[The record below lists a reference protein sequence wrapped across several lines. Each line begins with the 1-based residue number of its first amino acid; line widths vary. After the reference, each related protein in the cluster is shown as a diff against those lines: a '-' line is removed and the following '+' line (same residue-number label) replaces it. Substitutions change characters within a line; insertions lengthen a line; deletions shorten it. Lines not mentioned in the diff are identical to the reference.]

1 MIDKNKL
8 SERELTE
15 EEEEIYKENI
25 LDYYKNP
32 RNKKELETKTKAHDK
47 NTLCG
52 DEVTIYLKLEKNKIK
67 DATFTGNGCEISQA
81 SASML
86 TEKLKGL
93 TIKQAKAISKEEI
106 LKMLG
111 IPLSFMRIKCA
122 LLPLKVLNK
131 TLEVSKWKN

>member
-1 MIDKNKL
+1 MINKNKL
-8 SERELTE
+8 TDRALS

-25 LDYYKNP
+25 LDYYKHP
-32 RNKKELETKTKAHDK
+32 KNKKELNTKTKAHDK

-52 DEVTIYLKLEKNKIK
+52 DEITIYLKIKANKIQE
-67 DATFTGNGCEISQA
+67 ATFTGNGCAISQA

-93 TIKQAKAISKEEI
+93 TLKQAKAISKDDI

-111 IPLSFMRIKCA
+111 IPLSFMRTKCA
-122 LLPLKVLNK
+122 LLSLKVLNK
-131 TLEVSKWKN
+131 ALEESKWKN

>member
-8 SERELTE
+8 TDRALS

-25 LDYYKNP
+25 LDYYKHP
-32 RNKKELETKTKAHDK
+32 KNKKELKTKTKAHDK

-52 DEVTIYLKLEKNKIK
+52 DEITIYLRIKANKIQE
-67 DATFTGNGCEISQA
+67 ATFTGNGCAISQA

-93 TIKQAKAISKEEI
+93 TLKQAKAISKDDI

-111 IPLSFMRIKCA
+111 IPLSFMRTKCA
-122 LLPLKVLNK
+122 LLSLKVLNK
-131 TLEVSKWKN
+131 ALEESK